1 MNKNQQ
7 IADDIKDSATDIMRW
22 LSLFVDLPESGW
34 ENASD
39 LQDQVNQFLASIHDF
54 EKTFL

>member
-34 ENASD
+34 EKASD